1 MRYRKT
7 IGTVALLVLAMTTLS
22 ALALAAPPEADNGQ
36 IYVVQADDWLG
47 TLADKFYGT
56 PLAYPVIIEATNA
69 RAGQD
74 GKYTSIDNPHKISVG
89 QVLFIPALDEV
100 PDALLAQ
107 APLEKSVMPADVIV
121 NHTGPTAA
129 QRDLLASLAVVG
141 QPPELFNEVWLNS
154 EPLKLAE
161 LHGKV
166 VIIEF
171 WTFG

>member
-1 MRYRKT
+1 MRYQKT
-7 IGTVALLVLAMTTLS
+7 ISVLMLLVLAMTFLS
-22 ALALAAPPEADNGQ
+22 ALAMAAPPEADNGQ

-56 PLAYPVIIEATNA
+56 PLAYPVIIEATNTK
-69 RAGQD
+69 AGQG
-74 GKYTSIDNPHKISVG
+74 GKYISIDNPHKINVG
-89 QVLFIPALDEV
+89 QALFIPVLDEV
-100 PDALLAQ
+100 PETLLAQ
-107 APLEKSVMPADVIV
+107 APLEKIVMPADVIV
-121 NHTGPTAA
+121 NHTNPTEE

-161 LHGKV
+161 LRGKV
-166 VIIEF
+166 VLVEF